1 MQKLSSGSIESSSFE
16 QMHRQNEKID
26 NQNTNERYELN
37 SVENGESSEDDIS
50 SSIL

>member
-1 MQKLSSGSIESSSFE
+1 MQKLSSGSIESSSLE
-16 QMHRQNEKID
+16 QMHRQNEKIG
-26 NQNTNERYELN
+26 NQNTNVRYELN